1 MSNLKLIFKQ
11 NKDATKND
19 EISFVQT
26 EKPCYKNQVV
36 VKTFCIISMD
46 SFLDPAILFSI

>member
-19 EISFVQT
+19 EISFIQT
-26 EKPCYKNQVV
+26 EGHVI
-36 VKTFCIISMD
+36 KTR
-46 SFLDPAILFSI
+46 L